1 MPFLVVS
8 LALAGLALGTVPLAA
23 APRLALLLLL
33 GAAGWWRARRLG
45 ARPLPALALL
55 VIAPSLLLWALW
67 RQPHPG
73 PADPVQLLQGLDGRE
88 LVLRGQLSSDP
99 RLRGDSAGCS
109 VPLRLAGGSTEL
121 QLQPCPPLRQ
131 GWLVEAHGILR
142 RPASGPHPLL
152 SGPAERL
159 ARRGIWSQLRLGAST
174 DLKVLARPATPIAD
188 LRRRMAATLIR
199 QGGERRGGILAA
211 LVLGSAVVPLPAD
224 VAASFRA
231 AGLSHALAASGF
243 HLSVLLGAVMALGR
257 RLPRPPRCALALGAM
272 LLFLLLAGPQ
282 PSVVRAVLMG
292 GVAFA
297 VLESGGRSRPLG
309 VLLLSVLL
317 MLLVQPW
324 WLQDVGFQ
332 LSVAATAGLI
342 LTARPL
348 ETALAGRLPAWA
360 AAGLAVPVAASLWT
374 LPLQLHHFGIV
385 PLYAVPANLLVAP
398 LLSPL
403 TLGAMALAL
412 SAVLLP
418 PLVPLLAWPLLP
430 LSGLLLAITRAIA
443 ALPMAQWQLG
453 RPLPALV
460 LLFGLSLLP
469 WLLPGAGAWPRRLG
483 AAGLALVLAVHL
495 ALLGGDA
502 LLLVHRWSG
511 DLLVARH
518 RGRGALVSGKAD
530 GLSCSDARKLA
541 SGLGMER
548 YDWIT
553 LLDPVAPDDPAC
565 WSGQTSLLVSSSAG
579 QNSLQPG
586 QRLESPGLSLAPLS
600 GDSQAL
606 ALGIG
611 RHRWW
616 LLPDPQSLEAWSH
629 QGPAGGEPVAGVW
642 LGFRPSRRQQRQLS
656 AAGPRQVWLSGEA
669 PGLPQGWSASGAS
682 GSLQGAP
689 G

>member
-1 MPFLVVS
+1 MPVLVVS
-8 LALAGLALGTVPLAA
+8 LALAGLALGTVPMALG
-23 APRLALLLLL
+23 PRLGLLLLL
-33 GAAGWWRARRLG
+33 SAAGWWRAKRLE
-45 ARPLPALALL
+45 ARTLPALALL
-55 VIAPSLLLWALW
+55 LVAPSLLLWSLW

-73 PADPVQLLQGLDGRE
+73 PQDPVRLLQGGSGRE
-88 LVLRGQLSSDP
+88 LVLRGRLESDP
-99 RLRGDSAGCS
+99 RLRGDSGGCS
-109 VPLRLAGGSTEL
+109 VPLRLAGGRTEL
-121 QLQPCPPLRQ
+121 LLKPCLPLRQ
-131 GWLVEAHGILR
+131 GWLVEAPGTLR
-142 RPASGPHPLL
+142 RPVSGPHPLL

-159 ARRGIWSQLRLGAST
+159 ARRGIWSQLRLAASA
-174 DLKVLARPATPIAD
+174 DLKVLTRPATPIAD
-188 LRRRMAATLIR
+188 LRRRMAATLIK

-211 LVLGSAVVPLPAD
+211 LVLGSAVVPLPAEVGD
-224 VAASFRA
+224 SFRA

-257 RLPRPPRCALALGAM
+257 RLPRLPRCSLAVGAL

-297 VLESGGRSRPLG
+297 VLESGSRSRPLG

-324 WLQDVGFQ
+324 WLLDVGFQ

-348 ETALAGRLPAWA
+348 EAALARGLPAWA

-374 LPLQLHHFGIV
+374 LPLQLQHFGIV
-385 PLYAVPANLLVAP
+385 PLYAVPANLVVAP
-398 LLSPL
+398 LLTPL
-403 TLGAMALAL
+403 TLGAMATALA
-412 SAVLLP
+412 AVLLP

-430 LSGLLLAITRAIA
+430 LSGLLLAITRGFA

-453 RPLPALV
+453 RPLPVLV

-483 AAGLALVLAVHL
+483 AAGLALMLTLHL

-502 LLLVHRWSG
+502 LLLVHRWGG

-518 RGRGALVSGKAD
+518 RGRGALVSGRAD
-530 GLSCSDARKLA
+530 GPSCADARRLA
-541 SGLGMER
+541 SGLGLAR

-553 LLDPVAPDDPAC
+553 LLDPVAPEDPAC
-565 WSGQTSLLVSSSAG
+565 WSAQTSLLVSSRDGVST
-579 QNSLQPG
+579 LQPG

-600 GDSQAL
+600 GESQAL

-616 LLPDPQSLEAWSH
+616 LLPDAQSLESWGHRH
-629 QGPAGGEPVAGVW
+629 QPGPEPLAGVW
-642 LGFRPSRRQQRQLS
+642 LGFRPNRRQQQVLS
-656 AAGPRQVWLSGEA
+656 AAAPRRVWLSGSA
-669 PGLPQGWSASGAS
+669 PELPRGWSASGAS
-682 GSLQGAP
+682 GSLQGAA

>member
-8 LALAGLALGTVPLAA
+8 LALAGLALGTVPMAA
-23 APRLALLLLL
+23 MPRLLLLLLL
-33 GAAGWWRARRLG
+33 GAAGCWRARQLG
-45 ARPLPALALL
+45 ARPLPTLALL
-55 VIAPSLLLWALW
+55 VIAPSLLLWSLW
-67 RQPHPG
+67 RQPQPG
-73 PADPVQLLQGLDGRE
+73 PGDPVQLLQGESSRE
-88 LVLRGQLSSDP
+88 LVLRGQIVSDP
-99 RLRGDSAGCS
+99 RPRGDTGGCS
-109 VPLRLAGGSTEL
+109 VPMRTAGGGTEL
-121 QLQPCPPLRQ
+121 LLEPCPTLRQ
-131 GWLVEAHGILR
+131 GWLVDASGTLR

-159 ARRGIWSQLRLGAST
+159 ARRGIWSQLRLGATT

-188 LRRRMAATLIR
+188 LRRRMAAALIQ
-199 QGGERRGGILAA
+199 QGGERQGGILAA

-224 VAASFRA
+224 VGASFRA

-243 HLSVLLGAVMALGR
+243 HLTVLLGAVMTLGR
-257 RLPRPPRCALALGAM
+257 RLPRLPRCLLALAAM

-297 VLESGGRSRPLG
+297 VLESGGRSRPMG

-317 MLLVQPW
+317 MLLVEPW

-348 ETALAGRLPAWA
+348 ETALTRRLPAWA

-398 LLSPL
+398 LLTPL
-403 TLGAMALAL
+403 TLGAMAMAL
-412 SAVLLP
+412 TAVLLP
-418 PLVPLLAWPLLP
+418 PLLPLLAWPLLP
-430 LSGLLLAITRAIA
+430 LCGLLLAITRGFA

-483 AAGLALVLAVHL
+483 AAGLALVLTVHL

-518 RGRGALVSGKAD
+518 RGRGALVSGRAD
-530 GLSCSDARKLA
+530 DFSCADARKLA
-541 SGLGMER
+541 SGLGLER

-553 LLDPVAPDDPAC
+553 LLDPVAPTDPAC
-565 WSGQTSLLVSSSAG
+565 WSGQTSLLVSSHDG
-579 QNSLQPG
+579 QSGLQPG

-606 ALGIG
+606 HLGIG

-616 LLPDPQSLEAWSH
+616 LLPDPQSLEAWSDR
-629 QGPAGGEPVAGVW
+629 GLPDAGSLAGVW
-642 LGFRPSRRQQRQLS
+642 LGFRPSHRQQQLLS
-656 AAGPRQVWLSGEA
+656 AAGPGRVWLSGTA
-669 PGLPQGWSASGAS
+669 PGLPRGWSASGTS
-682 GSLQGAP
+682 GSLEGKA